1 MKKINFFVA
10 IIIAVTTFQQANAQ
24 SDKYERTPG
33 FKKETIKVLGE
44 CNMSKQRIENAVKS
58 IEGIKSAYWDMN
70 SKLLKIEYSIFKKD
84 IPDMIRKKLTALGH
98 DTDKLKA
105 DDIAYQK
112 LPVCCRYERQSD

>member
-10 IIIAVTTFQQANAQ
+10 IIIALITFQQANAQ

-33 FKKETIKVLGE
+33 FKKETIKVFGE
-44 CNMSKQRIENAVKS
+44 CSMSKHRIENAVKS
-58 IEGIKSAYWDMN
+58 IEGVRSASWDIN

-84 IPDMIRKKLTALGH
+84 MPDVIRKKLTALGH

-105 DDIAYQK
+105 DDMAYQK
-112 LPVCCRYERQSD
+112 LPVCCRYERQSN